1 MAPTLP
7 PPVPP
12 HVPSVGYRLSFVRNL
27 CLDMC
32 KSATAEC
39 LVDVLSH
46 MPQLQTLSAN
56 WTLAN
61 DDVVAAVCRVGK
73 SLRELSLQGCVGV
86 TDGSVDALVGT
97 DDVDTDDVDNNVGID
112 DDDDDVTI
120 ESLDRLRLSHHCRL
134 PLPQLTSLNV
144 TATRVSTKG
153 LRRILKRL
161 TELRHLYHEVSYR

>member
-1 MAPTLP
+1 
-7 PPVPP
+7 
-12 HVPSVGYRLSFVRNL
+12 
-27 CLDMC
+27 MC

-39 LVDVLSH
+39 LVDVLSQ

-56 WTLAN
+56 WTLAD

-86 TDGSVDALVGT
+86 TDGSVDAIVGV
-97 DDVDTDDVDNNVGID
+97 VDTDDVDNNDVGI

-120 ESLDRLRLSHHCRL
+120 ESLDRLRLSHHRRL
-134 PLPQLTSLNV
+134 PLPQLSSLNV

-161 TELRHLYHEVSYR
+161 TELRHLYHEVSYIENLSRMIFDR